1 MSRTGRPREFDRD
14 EAIRMAM
21 HLFWEF
27 GFEAISVSQL
37 QKELGGLS
45 AASFYAAFGSKQ
57 NLFEEAMSLYM
68 ATCGDIV
75 APLKNSDV
83 SPRDALEQTLR
94 HAIEV
99 QAGTTHPKGCM
110 AVLAG
115 TNLSTKNQEI
125 LKMVERARAETREA
139 ISQCID
145 RAVENHE
152 LSRKLD
158 REALVVLFDTFIKG
172 IAIQTRDGISTK
184 ALLNSVDILMMTW
197 DPLVPGHA

>member
-1 MSRTGRPREFDRD
+1 
-14 EAIRMAM
+14 MAM

-27 GFEAISVSQL
+27 GYEAISVAQL

-57 NLFEEAMSLYM
+57 SLFEEAMSLYM

-75 APLKNSDV
+75 APLKDPDV
-83 SPRDALEQTLR
+83 SPREAMGKTLR
-94 HAIEV
+94 HAVEV
-99 QAGTTHPKGCM
+99 QAGTSHPKGCM

-115 TNLSTKNQEI
+115 TNLSAKNREI
-125 LKMVERARAETREA
+125 LKMVERARAETRDA
-139 ISQCID
+139 IAHCIN

-152 LSRKLD
+152 LSKKID

-184 ALLNSVDILMMTW
+184 ALLSSVEILMMTW
-197 DPLVPGHA
+197 ESLEPGRT